1 MTLIKHDR
9 KDDSKDELFLDH
21 QQIPRANFQYDHD
34 KSTVMWKHGSGNNF
48 SAGHVHISNDGST
61 GSGSIQI
68 GDQRIQKSV
77 TMQHSPPTYNVS
89 LSSNAGATLVD
100 DHLKWDTNLN
110 QWKTAK
116 WADDVLAWSYV
127 QKEQNLIGKTGYY
140 TEVTFKDPKADSE
153 TWKCDDSGNPFGND
167 QCTTLLDSAGR
178 FYFEVSANVTP
189 PTYSRPAS
197 TEDGIKTVFPYR
209 MTFDFDVIA
218 FKMTG
223 AMLINSNDGNGQ
235 VLALKGESTNQ
246 SIVGNYI
253 LRSSEGVPTAQ
264 FGVSNGKLLVDNKEI
279 KSSAVKGSTLF
290 WSDIPKDFASKS
302 GLPTNGSMAFSKMG
316 RSAKVQGLVKP
327 HTAERYMSPRVA
339 AAQSL
344 NLSIYGLLN
353 MDPHGEVGGGDK
365 KSFED
370 IVQNKSLGDFYK
382 IIQYFMDKSYRE
394 DFISANPPD
403 IHDVQDIADD
413 NPSENSTFYKSLQVP
428 YLTNAL
434 SSSTEHVARKLNA
447 RRAAKWLKTSIANNS
462 VFKSQSTKLYA
473 RQWQLKFPIMH
484 DYLLDQIQNASAYS
498 EHICQDAANYI
509 SQLKNDVGDD
519 PDQKTALQEIVTKFE
534 NLRDYAIGNDKYW
547 AYALFRVLTSNQYLS
562 KLKLQMT
569 SGNTSQQIVLDIKRF
584 TAILSILD
592 PSNQFANE
600 FLTAIKLYQLI
611 SVVPELIDYAGSK
624 DDFINTVMKI
634 LEEFAQKY
642 VDSENPEIA
651 NQAAK
656 IANAIKEG
664 KMNAY
669 IQVFYSS
676 SQGDAAASNFNW
688 ERFVLSG
695 GSKLAKVLGS
705 NVNPILGSSIA
716 LATATAGIVFLAT
729 GAIHW
734 DDLSGIQ
741 KAKFIKSL
749 VSNFAYMLK
758 NVVSNSMKAYAAFE
772 LYSSKLGV
780 AKVFFTGKGLVA
792 VDEAEQFYSSGFSKW
807 LVKQGAVKYSEGNLV
822 WVEVTSELQETYPR
836 MTKAFGRNLNEFM
849 STRFAA
855 AMAIVNIVLSAMAL
869 ANDHTTMDEARDGL
883 FLGSGVMQLVSAAA
897 GWVAGAIVAE
907 ASTVT
912 VLSTIAGLASALGIV
927 AAVAGTIIMLIIIFT
942 HKDPPTPL
950 EMFVERDAKNAGYYM
965 AHETDI
971 DYFDQISDR
980 SGNSKTTGVTVKYDG
995 DNNKCLH
1002 AHQSGDLGYG
1012 IVTYS
1017 YDSVLIIETD
1027 ENGYTKFFT
1036 LLYSPDT
1043 KKSKVVS
1050 LTLNNGNVSMSEST
1064 DDRNKQL
1071 WIAECR
1077 GQVKKD
1083 SDGDVEEA
1091 AFFLKNLASSNSGS
1105 NDYLSIENDRV
1116 TISSDP
1122 VPWLLSMTGTKPQ
1135 WLYIDNISLTTND
1148 QWEVF
1153 YIRLVQPGSDDQ
1165 KLCIVNP
1172 SLPSWLKLDT
1182 DHLQIKQTGDKPPAF
1197 TKTSYTV
1204 QVKNRFGS
1212 TGADFTIEVTQSTS
1226 I

>member
-89 LSSNAGATLVD
+89 LSSNAGASLVD

-178 FYFEVSANVTP
+178 FYFEVSASVTP

-223 AMLINSNDGNGQ
+223 ALLINSNDGNGQ

-264 FGVSNGKLLVDNKEI
+264 FGVSNGKLLIDNKEI

-290 WSDIPKDFASKS
+290 WSDIPKGFASKS

-316 RSAKVQGLVKP
+316 RSATVQGLVKP

-344 NLSIYGLLN
+344 NLSIYDLLN

-370 IVQNKSLGDFYK
+370 IVQNKSMEDFYK

-394 DFISANPPD
+394 HFISANPPD
-403 IHDVQDIADD
+403 IHDIQNIADD
-413 NPSENSTFYKSLQVP
+413 NIGENTTFYKSLQVP

-434 SSSTEHVARKLNA
+434 STSTEHVARKLNA
-447 RRAAKWLKTSIANNS
+447 RRAVKWLKTSIANNPT
-462 VFKSQSTKLYA
+462 FKRQSSKLYS

-484 DYLLDQIQNASAYS
+484 DFLLDQIQNASRYREFINNDADAY
-498 EHICQDAANYI
+498 IAQVR
-509 SQLKNDVGDD
+509 NDIGDD
-519 PDQKTALQEIVTKFE
+519 PDQKTALDEYIAKFQ
-534 NLRDYAIGNDKYW
+534 NLQKYAVNNDKYW
-547 AYALFRVLTSNQYLS
+547 AYAFFRVLTSSNYLF
-562 KLKLQMT
+562 KLKKQMT
-569 SGNTSQQIVLDIKRF
+569 DGNTSQQTVLDIKRF
-584 TAILSILD
+584 TAILTILD

-600 FLTAIKLYQLI
+600 FLGAIKLYQLTSI
-611 SVVPELIDYAGSK
+611 VPELIDYAGSK
-624 DDFINTVMKI
+624 DDFSIIVMKI
-634 LEEFAQKY
+634 LEAFSEKY
-642 VDSENPEIA
+642 IDNKDPEIA
-651 NQAAK
+651 ARAA
-656 IANAIKEG
+656 AVAGAIKEG
-664 KMNAY
+664 KMKEY
-669 IQVFYSS
+669 MEVFFSS
-676 SQGDAAASNFNW
+676 YGDAAVNYHWTSFFAAGESKMARSFGK
-688 ERFVLSG
+688 LGSLLGTSIGLAAASG
-695 GSKLAKVLGS
+695 G
-705 NVNPILGSSIA
+705 IA
-716 LATATAGIVFLAT
+716 FLAM
-729 GAIHW
+729 GALHW
-734 DDLSGIQ
+734 DDLSGVQ
-741 KAKFIKSL
+741 KASL
-749 VSNFAYMLK
+749 ITPMVSSFAFMLK
-758 NVVSNSMKAYAAFE
+758 SVVVSGMKASAAFE
-772 LYSSKLGV
+772 IYGSKMAA
-780 AKVFFTGKGLVA
+780 AKVFFLGKGFKA
-792 VDEAEQFYSSGFSKW
+792 VDETEQFYSSGLSKW
-807 LVKQGAVKYSEGNLV
+807 LVNKGAAKYSKGSVVLLESD
-822 WVEVTSELQETYPR
+822 TELQETR
-836 MTKAFGRNLNEFM
+836 LTKALGRNLDEFM
-849 STRFAA
+849 ATRFAA
-855 AMAIVNIVLSAMAL
+855 ALAIVNIVLSAMAL
-869 ANDHTTMDEARDGL
+869 AKDHTTIDRAQDGL
-883 FLGSGVMQLVSAAA
+883 FLGSAVMELVSAAA
-897 GWVAGAIVAE
+897 GWAAGAIVAE
-907 ASTVT
+907 TTAAT

-927 AAVAGTIIMLIIIFT
+927 ACIAGVIIMLVIWFT

-950 EMFVERDAKNAGYYM
+950 EKFTEHDAKSQGYYM

-971 DYFDQISDR
+971 DYFEVISDS
-980 SGNSKTTGVTVKYDG
+980 SGNSRLLGVTMKYRSD
-995 DNNKCLH
+995 DNKSLRVHSN
-1002 AHQSGDLGYG
+1002 GDLGYG
-1012 IVTYS
+1012 SVTYG
-1017 YDSVLIIETD
+1017 YDSVFSTESD
-1027 ENGYTKFFT
+1027 ENGYTKFYT
-1036 LLYSPDT
+1036 LIYSPDT
-1043 KKSKVVS
+1043 NTSKAVA
-1050 LTLNNGNVSMSEST
+1050 LTLKNGIVNMSNKSEQT
-1064 DDRNKQL
+1064 EDKDKQL

-1077 GQVKKD
+1077 GQVSKD
-1083 SDGDVEEA
+1083 SDGHLEGA
-1091 AFFLKNLASSNSGS
+1091 AFYFKNLASHKAGS

-1116 TISSDP
+1116 TVSSGA
-1122 VPWLLSMTGTKPQ
+1122 VPWLLSMTGMKPQ
-1135 WLYIDNISLTTND
+1135 WLSIDNISLTTND

-1153 YIRLVQPGSDDQ
+1153 YMRLVQPGSDDQ
-1165 KLCIVNP
+1165 KQCLVNP
-1172 SLPSWLKLDT
+1172 SLPSWLELDA
-1182 DHLQIKQTGDKPPAF
+1182 DLLQIKQTGVAPPVFA
-1197 TKTSYTV
+1197 KTSYTV
-1204 QVKNRFGS
+1204 QVKNAFGS
-1212 TGADFTIEVTQSTS
+1212 ASANFTIEVTQGVTL
-1226 I
+1226 